1 MVRYQPAKPGG
12 NWSMILSQCKLVF
25 NYCILAINYYLLIIA
40 LTWLVLFLIMPY
52 IVAVLFN
59 EIACFL
65 GDQLRN
71 FLTCE
76 PYQNFS

>member
-1 MVRYQPAKPGG
+1 VGTGQWFGG
-12 NWSMILSQCKLVF
+12 FYYRPPTWLMHND
-25 NYCILAINYYLLIIA
+25 LA
-40 LTWLVLFLIMPY
+40 WLVLFLIMLY
-52 IVAVLFN
+52 IGAVLFN